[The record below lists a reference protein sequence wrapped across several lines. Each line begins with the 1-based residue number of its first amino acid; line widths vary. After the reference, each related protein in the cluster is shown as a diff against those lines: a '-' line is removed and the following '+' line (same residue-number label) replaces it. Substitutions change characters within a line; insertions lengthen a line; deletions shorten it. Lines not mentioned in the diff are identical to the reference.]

1 MLITIIAI
9 VITLGTVAY
18 LGYPILR
25 RDRTYAPDQ
34 LDGLA
39 MVQELRAEKDT
50 FLRAIKDLEFDLA
63 SGKLSNEDYSAMR
76 SKYEARAMD
85 IMQDLDTQEAAM
97 QKSPQPPIPPGHS
110 TPSPEPG
117 LLVIA
122 GPGRC
127 SRRR

>member
-25 RDRTYAPDQ
+25 RDRRYAPDQ

-39 MVQELRAEKDT
+39 MLQELRAEKIPSYEPSKISNSTWPQANSRTKTTAPCGANTKRGRWISSRTLIHRKRPADA
-50 FLRAIKDLEFDLA
+50 LHLLYRLNI
-63 SGKLSNEDYSAMR
+63 LS
-76 SKYEARAMD
+76 
-85 IMQDLDTQEAAM
+85 
-97 QKSPQPPIPPGHS
+97 PV
-110 TPSPEPG
+110 EPG
-117 LLVIA
+117 LLVSA